1 MAERKVFIVDSCG
14 VIEETIDFKYYTG
27 FAISQKQKSID
38 SLHKEIKRKYHSNI
52 LEVSSKSKDELGVK
66 LSAFNLKVEI
76 NGKLIA
82 IENIFQSSK
91 VFEKGGPYTDLLFES
106 PIKAKKDIRLKD
118 SGKLIK
124 FIFKGKEFPIKPKT
138 LFYDWI
144 YCITLTKNKQLINDL
159 VKFDIF
165 TDIEF
170 NDKKSINCQARSAA
184 LFVYLYRNN
193 LIDKALENIDN
204 FKAVAYSNK
213 NDVENN
219 DKESYH
225 QISMF
230 D

>member
-1 MAERKVFIVDSCG
+1 MAERKVFIVCNRG
-14 VIEETIDFKYYTG
+14 VIEETIDFKYYSG

-38 SLHKEIKRKYHSNI
+38 SLHKEIKRKYYGKI

-66 LSAFNLKVEI
+66 LSAFNLKVKI
-76 NGKLIA
+76 NGELIA

-91 VFEKGGPYTDLLFES
+91 VFEKGGPYTDLLYES
-106 PIKAKKDIRLKD
+106 PIKAKKDIRLKE

-124 FIFKGKEFPIKPKT
+124 FMIKGKEFPIIPKT

-144 YCITLTKNKQLINDL
+144 YCIALTKNEELINNL
-159 VKFDIF
+159 MKFDIF

-204 FKAVAYSNK
+204 FKIIAYSNK
-213 NDVENN
+213 IDVENN
-219 DKESYH
+219 EKESYH